1 MSENMDK
8 VVIKLVELTKI
19 YEVGVP
25 VKALDNVNLEIRNG
39 EFVSI
44 VGPSGSGKSTL
55 LNMIGCMDKPTYGKV
70 YVDEVDV
77 TQLKEKDLVKLRA
90 EKIGFVFQ
98 MFNLIS
104 TLTALENVQLP
115 MLFLGKGY
123 KESLERAALL
133 LRLVGLWDRMNHRPL
148 QLSGGQRQRV
158 AIARA
163 LANDPPIILAD
174 EPTGNLDSKTG
185 QEIIEIMREINEVTN
200 KTFVIVTHD
209 LEVAE
214 KTDRIIF
221 LKDGKVITEKGKIEE
236 KKSSIEKLL
245 GELEKLKRELLLL
258 NIMKESLDAETY
270 NWKRTEI
277 SEKIMQIE
285 EEVERR

>member
-1 MSENMDK
+1 MSKNVDK

-258 NIMKESLDAETY
+258 NIMKESLDAKTY

>member
-1 MSENMDK
+1 MSKNVDK

>member
-1 MSENMDK
+1 MSKNVDK

-39 EFVSI
+39 DFVSI

-258 NIMKESLDAETY
+258 NIMKESLDAKTY